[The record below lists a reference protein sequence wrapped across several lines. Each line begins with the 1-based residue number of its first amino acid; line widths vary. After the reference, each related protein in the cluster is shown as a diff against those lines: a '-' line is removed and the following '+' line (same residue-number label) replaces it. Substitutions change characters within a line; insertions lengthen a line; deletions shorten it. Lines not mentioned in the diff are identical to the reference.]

1 MPSAG
6 NDTFS
11 LADVNC
17 DVRGIAL
24 AFNRGS
30 LAEAAP

>member
-1 MPSAG
+1 MPSEG

-17 DVRGIAL
+17 SVRGVAL

-30 LAEAAP
+30 PAEAAP